1 MKTKVIKVKNLTKTF
16 QGRLILNDINLNLY
30 KNESLAIIGKSGSGK
45 SVLLKCLIGLLS
57 PDQGSIKVLNTEI
70 INAKKKVKEKILIN
84 YGVTFQNG
92 ALFDSLPVWEN
103 IVFKTMRL
111 RKINK
116 LEGLELAASIIKNLG
131 LDPIILN
138 QFPSELSGGMQKR
151 VAIAR
156 AICDNPKILLFDDLH
171 LV

>member
-70 INAKKKVKEKILIN
+70 INAKK
-84 YGVTFQNG
+84 
-92 ALFDSLPVWEN
+92 
-103 IVFKTMRL
+103 RL
-111 RKINK
+111 KK
-116 LEGLELAASIIKNLG
+116 K
-131 LDPIILN
+131 
-138 QFPSELSGGMQKR
+138 F
-151 VAIAR
+151 
-156 AICDNPKILLFDDLH
+156 
-171 LV
+171 

>member
-1 MKTKVIKVKNLTKTF
+1 MYIQVKNLTKTF

-45 SVLLKCLIGLLS
+45 SVLLKCLIVLLS

-70 INAKKKVKEKILIN
+70 INAKKMVKEKILLN

-103 IVFKTMRL
+103 IVFKT
-111 RKINK
+111 INYIDSAI
-116 LEGLELAASIIKNLG
+116 LYSIIHITLYIYS
-131 LDPIILN
+131 IIY
-138 QFPSELSGGMQKR
+138 
-151 VAIAR
+151 I
-156 AICDNPKILLFDDLH
+156 
-171 LV
+171 